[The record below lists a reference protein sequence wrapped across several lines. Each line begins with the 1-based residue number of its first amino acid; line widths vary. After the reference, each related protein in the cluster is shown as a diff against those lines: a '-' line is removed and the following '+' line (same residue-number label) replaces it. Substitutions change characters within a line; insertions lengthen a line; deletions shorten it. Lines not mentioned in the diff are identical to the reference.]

1 MEALS
6 ARHTRIPLY
15 IVQNSAHPHHNIKNQ
30 SFFVVPFHSSHS
42 KITSSARTS
51 IANSI
56 TAPANKRANSLRT
69 MIHHQNLSTMNH
81 RYHPLLMYKAFR
93 SAAFSQT

>member
-15 IVQNSAHPHHNIKNQ
+15 IVQNNTHPHHNIKNQ

-42 KITSSARTS
+42 KTTSSARTS
-51 IANSI
+51 IANSSA
-56 TAPANKRANSLRT
+56 APAKKRANSLRT
-69 MIHHQNLSTMNH
+69 VIRHQNLSTVNR
-81 RYHPLLMYKAFR
+81 RYHPLLAYKVFR